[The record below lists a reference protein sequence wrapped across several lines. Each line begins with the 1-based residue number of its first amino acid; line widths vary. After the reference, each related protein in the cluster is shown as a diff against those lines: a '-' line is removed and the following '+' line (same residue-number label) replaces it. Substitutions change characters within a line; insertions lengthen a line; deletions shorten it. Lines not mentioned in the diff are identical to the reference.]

1 VDIQLRES
9 VTMATI
15 QLRRLFLA
23 GGFAVV
29 IAAAPLITVFATAT
43 SPSTPVTT
51 ACPAGE
57 LEDLY
62 TDNCVPEMVPN
73 QPGGIT
79 YSTPGDPNSL
89 PEVSGIPCT
98 GRNTGECIGLEE
110 EQGNVP
116 DVIPHSELSSSP

>member
-1 VDIQLRES
+1 
-9 VTMATI
+9 MATI

-79 YSTPGDPNSL
+79 FSTPGDPNSL

-116 DVIPHSELSSSP
+116 DVTPHSELSSSP